1 MVDIFSAFTGS
12 LIFLLLV
19 WVSLTSIAERELKA
33 AGRFIVLAILIL
45 SPYVLLHF
53 LKFPGAV
60 LLQWGFIGLPYLFGL
75 SLLIPFKP
83 IGYGSRAIPNP
94 GQDERDTMFS
104 RKDLIPGTETYD
116 AYYQHKPENKKPDNG
131 FRANPGLLQP
141 GSVYFNRA
149 AFAAA
154 NASFQT
160 VEQLHPMASSVM
172 PARREQD
179 NKIMITGFIR
189 NWGGKLG
196 ALEVGFTRLKDYHF
210 YTVGGRRERYGKM
223 IKNDHQY
230 AIVCTVEMDH
240 TMMASAPAA
249 PTVMESAQQYL
260 SSGIIAVQ
268 IAEFIRNLGYSARAH
283 IDANYELICP
293 IVARDAGLGEIG
305 RMGLL
310 MTTRHGPRV
319 RIAVVTTDLPME
331 IDKPSHEPY
340 ILDFCTRCKKCAE
353 ACPAQAIS
361 FDNRAPVEGVMRWK
375 INAEA
380 CYTYWTKTGTDCG
393 RCVIVCPFSHPDTLL
408 HLLVRKGVRNSVLFS
423 KLAIHLDHL
432 IYGKKPEPKKVPAW
446 IPTRIREK

>member
-116 AYYQHKPENKKPDNG
+116 AYYQRKPEHKKADNG

-189 NWGGKLG
+189 NWGG
-196 ALEVGFTRLKDYHF
+196 ETW
-210 YTVGGRRERYGKM
+210 
-223 IKNDHQY
+223 
-230 AIVCTVEMDH
+230 
-240 TMMASAPAA
+240 
-249 PTVMESAQQYL
+249 
-260 SSGIIAVQ
+260 SSGSGI
-268 IAEFIRNLGYSARAH
+268 Y
-283 IDANYELICP
+283 
-293 IVARDAGLGEIG
+293 
-305 RMGLL
+305 
-310 MTTRHGPRV
+310 
-319 RIAVVTTDLPME
+319 
-331 IDKPSHEPY
+331 
-340 ILDFCTRCKKCAE
+340 
-353 ACPAQAIS
+353 PAKRLS
-361 FDNRAPVEGVMRWK
+361 FLYCWR
-375 INAEA
+375 
-380 CYTYWTKTGTDCG
+380 KTGTIWKD
-393 RCVIVCPFSHPDTLL
+393 D
-408 HLLVRKGVRNSVLFS
+408 
-423 KLAIHLDHL
+423 
-432 IYGKKPEPKKVPAW
+432 KK
-446 IPTRIREK
+446 